1 MRKRL
6 CQVGCILLLIG
17 AVVVA
22 RDTRPSANDEAARA
36 AAVRL
41 WKSLTED
48 QKKLAL
54 CDFNDKDRYSEVF
67 PETKRKGIPYSMLTA
82 EQRAMTEEVVRG
94 MCSEYGATRCLEV
107 AKQTKDAGRYLT
119 YYGEPE
125 PGKPFAWRIAMHHLT
140 LIYAEFG
147 TDKSNE
153 FGPVL
158 LGGNP
163 VKDLWDPEEKI
174 LLELRAS
181 LSEDEVKKVV
191 KTGGKASGAPID
203 DREGVKIG
211 ELSEKPK
218 ALAKKLLDQRLA
230 VFSADRR
237 KVLEKMIAAEG
248 GVEALRIGLWGD
260 AGKGQMDGGNYCWK
274 IGGATVLVDWQTAG
288 KNHIHMTVRGR
299 GKS

>member
-1 MRKRL
+1 MKRV
-6 CQVGCILLLIG
+6 CQLGCLAVLVGAIV
-17 AVVVA
+17 AA
-22 RDTRPSANDEAARA
+22 RDDKPAASDDAARA
-36 AAVRL
+36 AAVKL
-41 WKSLTED
+41 WKSLNDD

-54 CDFNDKDRYSEVF
+54 CDFSDKDRYAEVF

-82 EQRAMTEEVVRG
+82 EQKVMVEEVVRG
-94 MCSEYGATRCLEV
+94 MCSDYGAGRCLEV
-107 AKQTKDAGRYLT
+107 AKQTRDTGRYLT
-119 YYGEPE
+119 FYGEPE

-147 TDKSNE
+147 TDNADE

-181 LSEDEVKKVV
+181 LSEDEAKKVV
-191 KTGGKASGAPID
+191 GKGNAGSGAAIGTN
-203 DREGVKIG
+203 GVKIA

-218 ALAKKLLDQRLA
+218 ALAKKLLEQRLA
-230 VFSADRR
+230 VFSVDRR
-237 KVLEKMIAAEG
+237 KVLAKLIENDGGAES
-248 GVEALRIGLWGD
+248 LRIALWGD
-260 AGKGQMDGGNYCWK
+260 ASKGQLEGGTYHWK
-274 IGGATVLVDWQTAG
+274 IGGPTVLVDWQTVG

-299 GKS
+299 GKA